1 MRTGGGVMVSEASRR
16 AVLGLNSPG
25 WEMSRGVMSSRTT
38 TTRRPISVIGNSR
51 WAKACGMRT
60 QPCEAGWPG
69 STPAWSA
76 MPVQVMRCMNGM
88 LPSSYRLELW
98 SAFFCTTLK
107 MPAGVS

>member
-1 MRTGGGVMVSEASRR
+1 MSLRTMI
-16 AVLGLNSPG
+16 
-25 WEMSRGVMSSRTT
+25 
-38 TTRRPISVIGNSR
+38 TRMPTSVRSNSR
-51 WAKACGMRT
+51 WAKSMGRRT

-69 STPAWSA
+69 STPACMA